1 MRGAEAEGGFVVLD
15 ASVAV
20 RWTVPEEGGD
30 EAVALLRRP
39 PRWLAPRLLLTEAAG
54 ALRRKVTGGQLRAE
68 HAPEALA
75 VILALVARGSIRLA
89 PDEDF
94 IDLALVLSLSLG
106 HKLPDCVYLA
116 LAEHAGAGLAT
127 ADRRLGT
134 LAESRG
140 VRTILVPSA

>member
-1 MRGAEAEGGFVVLD
+1 MVLD

-20 RWTVPEEGGD
+20 RWIVPEEGGD
-30 EAVALLRRP
+30 EAVALLHGP
-39 PRWLAPRLLLTEAAG
+39 VEWLAPRLLLTEAAG
-54 ALRRKVTGGQLRAE
+54 ALRRKVAGGQLRAE

-75 VILALVARGSIRLA
+75 VILALVERGSIQLA
-89 PDEDF
+89 ADEEF
-94 IDLALVLSLSLG
+94 IDLALMLSLSLG

-140 VRTILVPSA
+140 VRMVLVPSA